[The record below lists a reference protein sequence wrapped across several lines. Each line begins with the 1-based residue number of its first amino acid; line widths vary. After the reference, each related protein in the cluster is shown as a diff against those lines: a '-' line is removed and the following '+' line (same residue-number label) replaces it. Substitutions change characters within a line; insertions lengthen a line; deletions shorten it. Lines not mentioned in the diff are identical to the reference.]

1 MKMRSY
7 CWRNSADLR
16 EKNLDLMVVGTR
28 GRSGFKKLLLVSDA
42 FSVVTYVHCPVIV
55 VMRLEVVMVMVI
67 ITNVALETQTILG
80 FGYYRDRRGILY
92 QLTLSQNQLN
102 YVDDH

>member
-1 MKMRSY
+1 
-7 CWRNSADLR
+7 
-16 EKNLDLMVVGTR
+16 VVGTR

-42 FSVVTYVHCPVIV
+42 FSVVSDAFSVVTYVHCPVIV
-55 VMRLEVVMVMVI
+55 VKRLEVVMVMVI
-67 ITNVALETQTILG
+67 ITNVELETQTILG

-102 YVDDH
+102 YVDGRQ